1 MTSSKEKKMELGVLK
16 INNDVLASIAK
27 NAAMEVNG
35 VMGTKNNPFSIFSS
49 LINAGYNNRGIKL
62 NVVNNE
68 VKITLDI
75 IVQYGL
81 DIPGTASSVQ
91 ESVKT
96 AIEEMT
102 GLTVCEVNINISD
115 IYSEKTGK

>member
-1 MTSSKEKKMELGVLK
+1 MTSSKEKKTDLGVLK

-35 VMGTKNNPFSIFSS
+35 VMGTKNNPFSMLSG
-49 LINAGYNNRGIKL
+49 LINAGYNNKGIKL
-62 NVVNNE
+62 DVINNE

-75 IVQYGL
+75 IVKYGI
-81 DIPGTASSVQ
+81 DIPEAASSVQ

-96 AIEEMT
+96 AIEDMT
-102 GLTVCEVNINISD
+102 GLVVSEVNINISD